1 MIFILIA
8 GVAQLVERRTEN
20 PYVVSSILTAGSFS
34 VLCRQ
39 DAFFLFLCKQKHIF
53 YWKSA
58 EKQYIIIVM
67 DIRIPPFLHKGC
79 TIAVTAPSFG
89 CVQEPY
95 RSRFAFAKAQLE
107 AAGYAVHAGKT
118 VFKSDGKGIATDPR
132 AAAAELEALY
142 CSQENAALISAG
154 GGELMCETAGCINFE
169 KIRRAPPK
177 WFLGYSDNTNF
188 IFPLVT
194 LCRIAAVYGPCFTGF
209 GKKWERTERDT
220 LGILE
225 GTTAET
231 CGFKQFQLLQ
241 NDSRA
246 SENLQ
251 NLTYCLTEPKILRY
265 FPEGSHEARFS
276 GTLLG
281 GCLDVL
287 ANLCG
292 THLDAVRE
300 FNRSAEKI
308 IWVLESCDAN
318 PAELR
323 RQIWHLKN
331 ALWFEKA
338 SGFLV
343 GRPLAS
349 FRQEMMGINQYN
361 AVTDLLA
368 DFKVPVI
375 MDVDIGHI
383 DPVMP
388 VVMGATAEV
397 FASGNELRIA
407 YASL

>member
-1 MIFILIA
+1 
-8 GVAQLVERRTEN
+8 
-20 PYVVSSILTAGSFS
+20 
-34 VLCRQ
+34 
-39 DAFFLFLCKQKHIF
+39 
-53 YWKSA
+53 
-58 EKQYIIIVM
+58 M
-67 DIRIPPFLHKGC
+67 DIRIPPPLKKGC

-89 CVQEPY
+89 CVHEPY

-107 AAGYAVHAGKT
+107 AAGYTIHAGST
-118 VFKSDGKGIATDPR
+118 VFKSDGKGIATDPK

-142 CSQENAALISAG
+142 CSDENAAVISAG
-154 GGELMCETAGCINFE
+154 GGELMCETAGYIDFE

-194 LCRIAAVYGPCFTGF
+194 MCRTAAVYGPCFTGF

-225 GTTAET
+225 GTVTET
-231 CGFKQFQLLQ
+231 RGFEQFQLPQ
-241 NDSRA
+241 NDSRGT
-246 SENLQ
+246 EGLEH
-251 NLTYCLTEPKILRY
+251 LTYSLTEPKTLRF
-265 FPEGSHEARFS
+265 FPEGQQTARFS
-276 GTLLG
+276 GTILG

-292 THLDAVRE
+292 TQLDAVKE
-300 FNRSAEKI
+300 FNRTAEQI
-308 IWVLESCDAN
+308 VWVLESCDAN

-331 ALWFEKA
+331 AGWLEKA
-338 SGFLV
+338 SGFLI

-349 FRQEMMGINQYN
+349 FRQEMMGIDQYN

-375 MDVDIGHI
+375 MDADIGHI

-388 VVMGATAEV
+388 VVMGADADV
-397 FASGNELRIA
+397 FASGNTISIA
-407 YASL
+407 YTPGFRRNL